1 MGPDGCDYYNIDSDN
16 GIIITERIN
25 GINNSVNNI
34 KDCINLTEEI
44 KCENV
49 SLTKVWLNNEKVY
62 STQWTLSLIR

>member
-16 GIIITERIN
+16 GIIITERVN
-25 GINNSVNNI
+25 GINNSVKNI

-49 SLTKVWLNNEKVY
+49 SLIIKKYILFDSMNFIINSIVK
-62 STQWTLSLIR
+62 